1 MDKETFRCVFC
12 GWEVTGF
19 AGPVEPATIDAAPT
33 DPPPGSGFFR
43 LQGPSH
49 GTMFT
54 DMPIYVCSKEHGIEV
69 FKGTPPTAPPI
80 HEEVIKGWK
89 PVKRA
94 TPAPRGPGR

>member
-12 GWEVTGF
+12 GKEETGF
-19 AGPVEPATIDAAPT
+19 AGPVEPATTGATPT
-33 DPPPGSGFFR
+33 EPPPASGYFR
-43 LQGPSH
+43 MQGPSI
-49 GTMFT
+49 GTLFP
-54 DMPIYVCSKEHGIEV
+54 DKPRYVCSEEHGIEV

-89 PVKRA
+89 PIERA